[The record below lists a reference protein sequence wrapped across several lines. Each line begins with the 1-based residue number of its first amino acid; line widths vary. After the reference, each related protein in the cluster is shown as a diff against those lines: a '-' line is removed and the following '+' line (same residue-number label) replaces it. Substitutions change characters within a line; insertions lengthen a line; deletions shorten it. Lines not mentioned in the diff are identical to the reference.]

1 MKENDMTT
9 MKMESNAL
17 LIDGK
22 WVQPAK
28 GGSIPM
34 IDPCNGEPFAHIAA
48 GEAEDIDRAVRA
60 AQAALD
66 GAWGKMAPAERGRIL
81 QRWARLI
88 EDQVDELALIE
99 AKDTGKPIGAA
110 RTDIQVTARY
120 FEFYGGAA
128 DKLHGQVIPF
138 LDGYTVNVL
147 REPHGVTGHIIPWNY
162 PAQQYARTVAAALAA
177 GNATVV
183 KPSEDAC
190 LSTLK
195 LSELALEAGLP
206 SGALN
211 IVTGLGETAGAALTA
226 HPGVSFLSFTGSP
239 EVGTLVQASAARN
252 HIPCTLELGGKS
264 PQLIFAD
271 AELDKALPV
280 VVKAIVQH
288 AGQTCSAGSRL
299 LVQQDVYDR
308 FVGQV
313 AEAFNRLRAGMPEM
327 NLDCGPVMNASQRD
341 RIQAFTRAAIDSGV
355 PVLGQGSLADGLPP
369 NGYWIRPTLFGPV
382 PRDHALACEEVFG
395 PILSAIP
402 FPDEEDAVRL
412 ANATEYGLVGAVWT
426 TNGGRQ
432 QRMSK
437 RMRCG
442 QVFINCYG
450 AGGGVEL
457 PFGGVKKSGHGRE
470 KGFLA
475 LEHMTTTKTVV
486 NFHG

>member
-1 MKENDMTT
+1 MTT
-9 MKMESNAL
+9 MKIASHAL
-17 LIDGK
+17 LIDGN
-22 WVQPAK
+22 WTQPAR

-34 IDPCNGEPFAHIAA
+34 VDPCNGETFAHIAA
-48 GEAEDIDRAVRA
+48 GETEDVDRAVRA

-66 GAWGKMAPAERGRIL
+66 GAWGRMPAVERGRIL
-81 QRWARLI
+81 QRWARLV
-88 EDQVDELALIE
+88 ESNVEELALIE
-99 AKDTGKPIGAA
+99 ARDTGKPIGSA
-110 RTDIQVTARY
+110 RIDIQMTARY
-120 FEFYGGAA
+120 LEYYGGAA

-138 LDGYTVNVL
+138 LDGYTVNLL

-162 PAQQYARTVAAALAA
+162 PAQQYARTLAPALAV

-190 LSTLK
+190 LSTLR

-206 SGALN
+206 GGALN
-211 IVTGLGETAGAALTA
+211 LITGLGEAAGAALTA
-226 HPGVSFLSFTGSP
+226 HPGVNFLSFTGSP
-239 EVGTLVQASAARN
+239 EVGTLVQQSAARN

-264 PQLIFAD
+264 PQVIFGD

-280 VVKAIVQH
+280 VVRAIVQH

-299 LVQQDVYDR
+299 LVQQEIYDQ

-313 AEAFNRLRAGMPEM
+313 AQAFGKLRAGTPEM
-327 NLDCGPVMNASQRD
+327 NLDCGPVMNATQRD
-341 RIQAFTRAAIDSGV
+341 KIQALTQAAIDSGV
-355 PVLGQGSLADGLPP
+355 PLLAQGSLADGLSP
-369 NGYWIRPTLFGPV
+369 NGYWIKPALFGPV
-382 PRDHALACEEVFG
+382 PRNHALACQEVFG
-395 PILSAIP
+395 PVLSAIA
-402 FPDEEDAVRL
+402 FKDEEDAVRL

-426 TNGGRQ
+426 TNGARQ
-432 QRMSK
+432 QRVSK

-475 LEHMTTTKTVV
+475 LEHMTITKTVV

>member
-1 MKENDMTT
+1 MTT
-9 MKMESNAL
+9 MKIASHAL
-17 LIDGK
+17 LIDGN
-22 WVQPAK
+22 WVQPAE

-34 IDPCNGEPFAHIAA
+34 VDPCTGEAFAHIAA
-48 GEAEDIDRAVRA
+48 GGAQDIDRAVRA
-60 AQAALD
+60 AQKALD
-66 GAWGKMAPAERGRIL
+66 SDWGRAPACERGRIL

-88 EDQVDELALIE
+88 EANLEELALIE
-99 AKDTGKPIGAA
+99 ARDTGKPMNAA
-110 RTDIQVTARY
+110 RADIQATARY
-120 FEFYGGAA
+120 FDFYGGAA

-162 PAQQYARTVAAALAA
+162 PAQQYGRTVAAALAA

-190 LSTLK
+190 LSTLR
-195 LSELALEAGLP
+195 LSELGLEAGIP
-206 SGALN
+206 GGALN

-226 HPGVSFLSFTGSP
+226 HPGVNFLSFTGSP

-252 HIPCTLELGGKS
+252 HVPCTLELGGKS
-264 PQLIFAD
+264 PQVVFAD
-271 AELDKALPV
+271 AELDKAVPM

-299 LVQQDVYDR
+299 LVQQDIYDR
-308 FVGQV
+308 FLGLVS
-313 AEAFNRLRAGMPEM
+313 EAFAKVRVGTPEM
-327 NLDCGPVMNASQRD
+327 NLDCGPVMNATQRE
-341 RIQAFTRAAIDSGV
+341 RIESFTQAAIDTGV
-355 PVLGQGSLADGLPP
+355 PVLARGRFADGLSA
-369 NGYWIRPTLFGPV
+369 GGFWVEPTLFGPV
-382 PRDHALACEEVFG
+382 PRDHSLACEEVFG
-395 PILSAIP
+395 PVLSAIP
-402 FPDEEDAVRL
+402 FKDEEDAIAL

-426 TNGGRQ
+426 ANGARQ
-432 QRMSK
+432 QRVSK

-475 LEHMTTTKTVV
+475 LEHFTVSKTVV

>member
-1 MKENDMTT
+1 MTKMKIDSHAM
-9 MKMESNAL
+9 
-17 LIDGK
+17 LINGK
-22 WVQPAK
+22 WVQPVE

-34 IDPCNGEPFAHIAA
+34 IDPCNGETFAHIGA
-48 GEAEDIDRAVRA
+48 GGARDIDLAVKA

-66 GAWGKMAPAERGRIL
+66 GVWGKTSAGDRGRIL
-81 QRWARLI
+81 FRFARLI
-88 EDQVDELALIE
+88 EDHVEELALME
-99 AKDTGKPIGAA
+99 ATDTGKPLNAA
-110 RTDIQVTARY
+110 RVDIQVTARY

-162 PAQQYARTVAAALAA
+162 PAQQYGRTVGAALAA
-177 GNATVV
+177 GNAVV
-183 KPSEDAC
+183 LKPSEDAC

-195 LSELALEAGLP
+195 MSELAMEAGLP
-206 SGALN
+206 PGALN
-211 IVTGLGETAGAALTA
+211 VVTGLGETAGAALTA

-239 EVGTLVQASAARN
+239 EVGQLVQTAAARN

-264 PQLIFAD
+264 PQVIFAD
-271 AELDKALPV
+271 AELDRALPV
-280 VVKAIVQH
+280 VIKAIIQH

-299 LVQQDVYDR
+299 LLQQEIYDD
-308 FVGQV
+308 FIKKV
-313 AEAFNRLRAGMPEM
+313 AESFSKLRAGTPQM
-327 NLDCGPVMNASQRD
+327 NLDCGPLMNATQHKKV
-341 RIQAFTRAAIDSGV
+341 QAFIKSAVDSGV
-355 PVLGQGSLADGLPP
+355 PLLAEGGLADGLSP
-369 NGYWIRPTLFGPV
+369 NGYWVKPALFGQV
-382 PRDHALACEEVFG
+382 PRNHALACEEVFG
-395 PILSAIP
+395 PVLSAIP
-402 FPDEEDAVRL
+402 FKDEEDAVRL
-412 ANATEYGLVGAVWT
+412 TNATEYGLVGAVWT
-426 TNGGRQ
+426 ANGGRQ

-437 RMRCG
+437 RMHCG

-457 PFGGVKKSGHGRE
+457 PFGGMKKSGHGRE

>member
-1 MKENDMTT
+1 MTSMKIDPQ
-9 MKMESNAL
+9 AL
-17 LIDGK
+17 LIGGK
-22 WVQPAK
+22 WVKPTKEGAL
-28 GGSIPM
+28 PM
-34 IDPCNGEPFAHIAA
+34 IDPCNGEIFAYIGA
-48 GEAEDIDRAVRA
+48 GDAEDIDRAVRA

-66 GAWGKMAPAERGRIL
+66 GAWGRTPAAERGRIL
-81 QRWARLI
+81 LRWARLI
-88 EDQVDELALIE
+88 EDNLDELTQLE
-99 AKDTGKPIGAA
+99 ARDTGKPMNAA

-120 FEFYGGAA
+120 FEYYGGAA
-128 DKLHGQVIPF
+128 DKLHGHVIPF

-177 GNATVV
+177 GNAAVV

-195 LSELALEAGLP
+195 LSELAAQAGLP
-206 SGALN
+206 DGALN
-211 IVTGLGETAGAALTA
+211 MVTGLGEVAGAALTA
-226 HPGVSFLSFTGSP
+226 HPGVSFISFTGSP
-239 EVGTLVQASAARN
+239 EVGQLVQQSAARN

-264 PQLIFAD
+264 PQIVFAD

-280 VVKAIVQH
+280 VVRAIIQH

-299 LVQQDVYDR
+299 LVQQDVYDN

-313 AEAFNRLRAGMPEM
+313 AGAFAKLRAGTPEM
-327 NLDCGPVMNASQRD
+327 NLDCGPVMNTTQRD
-341 RIQAFTRAAIDSGV
+341 KIQGFVKAAIDSGV
-355 PVLGQGSLADGLPP
+355 PLLGQGALAEGLSP
-369 NGYWIRPTLFGPV
+369 NGYWIKPALFGPV
-382 PRDHALACEEVFG
+382 PRNHMLACEEVFG
-395 PILSAIP
+395 PVLSAIP
-402 FPDEEDAVRL
+402 FKDEDDAVRL
-412 ANATEYGLVGAVWT
+412 ANSTDYGLVGSVWT
-426 TNGGRQ
+426 QNGGRQ
-432 QRMSK
+432 QRVSK

>member
-1 MKENDMTT
+1 MTAMKIAPH
-9 MKMESNAL
+9 AL

-22 WVQPAK
+22 WVQPAEGK
-28 GGSIPM
+28 SIPM
-34 IDPCNGEPFAHIAA
+34 VDPCTGEPFAAIAA
-48 GEAEDIDRAVRA
+48 GGPEDIDRAVRA

-66 GAWGKMAPAERGRIL
+66 GGWGRTSAAERGRIL
-81 QRWARLI
+81 LRWARLI
-88 EDQVDELALIE
+88 EDHADELALIE
-99 AKDTGKPIGAA
+99 ARDTGKPMAAA

-138 LDGYTVNVL
+138 LDGYSVSVL

-162 PAQQYARTVAAALAA
+162 PAQQYGRTVAAALAA
-177 GNATVV
+177 GNATVI

-195 LSELALEAGLP
+195 LSELGLEAGIP
-206 SGALN
+206 GGALN
-211 IVTGLGETAGAALTA
+211 IVTGLGEVAGAALTA
-226 HPGVSFLSFTGSP
+226 HPGVNFISFTGSP

-252 HIPCTLELGGKS
+252 HVPCTLELGGKS
-264 PQLIFAD
+264 PQVIFAD

-299 LVQQDVYDR
+299 LVQQQIYDS

-313 AEAFNRLRAGMPEM
+313 AAAFGKLRAGTPEM
-327 NLDCGPVMNASQRD
+327 NLDCGPVMNATQRD
-341 RIQAFTRAAIDSGV
+341 RIQAFTKSAIDGGV
-355 PVLGQGSLADGLPP
+355 PLLGQGALADGLSA
-369 NGYWIRPTLFGPV
+369 NGYWIKPALFGPV

-395 PILSAIP
+395 PVLSAIP
-402 FPDEEDAVRL
+402 FKDEEDAVRM
-412 ANATEYGLVGAVWT
+412 ANATDYGLVGAVWT
-426 TNGGRQ
+426 ANGARQ
-432 QRMSK
+432 QRVSK

-457 PFGGVKKSGHGRE
+457 PFGGMKKSGHGRE

-475 LEHMTTTKTVV
+475 LEHMTVTKTVV